1 MESGSLSQRLRFHS
15 KYRLTAVSMQ
25 NTVYSCIIYLLIIV
39 IAINLLLPNPVF
51 VLLSKH
57 HPFTSTSQKRRVSAL
72 NYNPKNL
79 KQESSQKPWLVWLSG
94 WSASL
99 QIKGWLVQFPVRE
112 HAWVMGQVPS
122 WGHVR
127 GNQRIS
133 HTSVFLS
140 LSFSFPSPY
149 SIHIDYS
156 LNGLE

>member
-112 HAWVMGQVPS
+112 HAWVMGQVPG
-122 WGHVR
+122 WGLMR
-127 GNQRIS
+127 GNQSMFPS
-133 HTSVFLS
+133 HVDVSLTPFLP
-140 LSFSFPSPY
+140 SFPLSK
-149 SIHIDYS
+149 
-156 LNGLE
+156 NK